1 MIVQDYMNIHTTLM
15 LGCTAVAVSSAFG
28 AERAAESKVAPDIA
42 EVRQMLGSLLKEKAE
57 TDIFQILDDETLRLF
72 SKDAE
77 FIVKVEDGAL
87 EVTEYGVEG
96 KPVRAQRGSH
106 KLVDGRNVWTDDSG
120 WVARSHVRIP
130 AEVKKE
136 TLRKVWDRIVGN
148 LEKGSDS
155 PTPISLTMKPSG
167 GIWCISDDRIS
178 LGIWFESKDSDGE
191 ARKDVMSCSFR
202 YRDGRWRL
210 EMMAC

>member
-42 EVRQMLGSLLKEKAE
+42 EVRQMLGSLLTEKAE

-87 EVTEYGVEG
+87 EVTEYGMEG

-148 LEKGSDS
+148 LENDQEMSGS
-155 PTPISLTMKPSG
+155 ISLTMKPCG
-167 GIWCISDDRIS
+167 GIWCKGDDRID
-178 LGIWFESKDSDGE
+178 LGIWFEIKDPDGKMS
-191 ARKDVMSCSFR
+191 KDVMSCSFR
-202 YRDGRWRL
+202 YRDGKWRF